1 MKWHRKDLLDL
12 ESLSP
17 EEITM
22 VLDTAKSFREVLDR
36 PIKKVPILRGK
47 TIVNMFFEPS
57 TRTSSSF
64 DMAAKRLMAD
74 TVNISPKTSAV
85 TKGETLLDT
94 ARNLEAMKIDLVVIR
109 HSSSGAP
116 HFLAKRIKAGVV
128 NAGDGQ
134 HAHPTQGLLDM
145 FTMREKRGSL
155 SGLNVLIVG
164 DVTHSRVARSNI
176 HGLTKLGARV
186 AVCGPSTLIPI
197 GIEQLGVKVFYKLE
211 EALEWADVV
220 NILRLQLERQKKGL
234 LPTLREYSRLFCVT
248 EERLRRAKPDVTI
261 MHPGPMNRGVEI
273 DPRVAD
279 GKRSVILDQVT
290 NGVAVRMAVLYL
302 LSGGEVAAV
311 AEVTKKEA

>member
-1 MKWHRKDLLDL
+1 MKWSRKDLLDL
-12 ESLSP
+12 ESLSV

-22 VLDTAKSFREVLDR
+22 LLDTARSFREVLDR

-74 TVNISPKTSAV
+74 TVNISPRTSAV

-94 ARNLEAMKIDLVVIR
+94 ARNLEAMRIDLVVIR

-134 HAHPTQGLLDM
+134 HAHPTQGLLDI
-145 FTMREKRGSL
+145 FTMREKRGRIE
-155 SGLNVLIVG
+155 GLKVLIVG

-176 HGLTKLGARV
+176 HGLKKLGAAV
-186 AVCGPSTLIPI
+186 AVCGPSTLIPV
-197 GIEQLGVKVFYKLE
+197 GIEELGARVFNNIA
-211 EALEWADVV
+211 EALEWADLV
-220 NILRLQLERQKKGL
+220 NILRLQL
-234 LPTLREYSRLFCVT
+234 
-248 EERLRRAKPDVTI
+248 
-261 MHPGPMNRGVEI
+261 
-273 DPRVAD
+273 
-279 GKRSVILDQVT
+279 
-290 NGVAVRMAVLYL
+290 
-302 LSGGEVAAV
+302 
-311 AEVTKKEA
+311 

>member
-1 MKWHRKDLLDL
+1 MKWNRKDLLDL
-12 ESLSP
+12 ESLSAG
-17 EEITM
+17 EINM

-36 PIKKVPILRGK
+36 PIKKVPILRGR
-47 TIVNMFFEPS
+47 TVVNMFFEPS

-116 HFLAKRIKAGVV
+116 HFLARRIKAGVV

-145 FTMREKRGSL
+145 FTMRERRGKL

-176 HGLTKLGARV
+176 HGLTKLGAKV

-197 GIEQLGVKVFYKLE
+197 GIEELGVKIFYKLE

-248 EERLRRAKPDVTI
+248 EERLKGAKPDVTI

-273 DPRVAD
+273 DPKVAD
-279 GKRSVILDQVT
+279 GTRSVILDQVT

-302 LSGGEVAAV
+302 LTGGEVAAV
-311 AEVTKKEA
+311 AEATRKEG

>member
-1 MKWHRKDLLDL
+1 MKWNRKDLLDL
-12 ESLSP
+12 ESLNK
-17 EEITM
+17 EEIAM
-22 VLDTAKSFREVLDR
+22 ILDTAKSFREILDR

-47 TIVNMFFEPS
+47 TVVNMFFEPS
-57 TRTSSSF
+57 TRTSASF

-85 TKGETLLDT
+85 QKGETLLDT

-116 HFLAKRIKAGVV
+116 HFLASRIKAGVV

-145 FTMREKRGSL
+145 FTMRERRGKL
-155 SGLNVLIVG
+155 EGLNVLIVG

-176 HGLTKLGARV
+176 HGLIKMGAKV
-186 AVCGPSTLIPI
+186 SVCGPSTLIPI
-197 GIEQLGVKVFYKLE
+197 GIQDLGVKVFYDLDK
-211 EALEWADVV
+211 ALAEADVV
-220 NILRLQLERQKKGL
+220 NVLRLQLERQKKGL
-234 LPTLREYSRLFCVT
+234 LPSLREYSQLFCVT
-248 EERLRRAKPDVTI
+248 NERLNKAKPGITV

-273 DPRVAD
+273 DPAVAD
-279 GKRSVILDQVT
+279 GEKSVILDQVT

-302 LSGGEVAAV
+302 LTGGEGSLSDAM
-311 AEVTKKEA
+311 KKEA

>member
-1 MKWHRKDLLDL
+1 MKWTRKDLLDL
-12 ESLSP
+12 ESLAP

-22 VLDTAKSFREVLDR
+22 VLDTARSFREVLDR
-36 PIKKVPILRGK
+36 PIKKVPILRGR

-85 TKGETLLDT
+85 QKGETLLDT

-145 FTMREKRGSL
+145 FTIREKRGRIA
-155 SGLNVLIVG
+155 GLNVLIVG
-164 DVTHSRVARSNI
+164 DITHSRVARSNI
-176 HGLTKLGARV
+176 HGLTKLGASV
-186 AVCGPSTLIPI
+186 GVCGPSTLIPI
-197 GIEQLGVKVFYKLE
+197 GIEKLGVKVFYDLDQ
-211 EALEWADVV
+211 ALKWADVV

-234 LPTLREYSRLFCVT
+234 LPTLREYSRMFGVT
-248 EERLRRAKPDVTI
+248 EERLKQAKPDVTI

-279 GKRSVILDQVT
+279 GSRSVILDQVT

-311 AEVTKKEA
+311 AEATRKEG

>member
-1 MKWHRKDLLDL
+1 
-12 ESLSP
+12 
-17 EEITM
+17 
-22 VLDTAKSFREVLDR
+22 
-36 PIKKVPILRGK
+36 
-47 TIVNMFFEPS
+47 
-57 TRTSSSF
+57 F

-109 HSSSGAP
+109 HSASGAP
-116 HFLAKRIKAGVV
+116 HFLASRIKAGVV

-145 FTMREKRGSL
+145 YTMREKRGRL
-155 SGLNVLIVG
+155 EGLNVLIVG

-176 HGLTKLGARV
+176 HGLTKMGARV
-186 AVCGPSTLIPI
+186 TVCGPSTLIPP
-197 GIEQLGVKVFYKLE
+197 GIEALGVTVSYDLD
-211 EALEWADVV
+211 EAIRHADVV
-220 NILRLQLERQKKGL
+220 NVLRLQLERQKKGL
-234 LPTLREYSRLFCVT
+234 LPSLREYSLLFCVT
-248 EERLRRAKPDVTI
+248 EERMKRAKPDVTI

-279 GKRSVILDQVT
+279 GVRSVILDQVT

-302 LSGGEVAAV
+302 LSGGEPATV
-311 AEVTKKEA
+311 AEAMRKEAN